1 MRCVAWVML
10 ALLLGACSGRDPL
23 VFSQQVK
30 DSGNWQIEKT
40 VDRVTGQ
47 PVASA
52 LLKTR
57 ASNSAVQFPQPAMM
71 QLTCFD
77 KTPLVR
83 FSFEFKIG
91 SDKNSIL
98 GYRFDEK
105 PGRDNV
111 ESRILIGYTV
121 MVIEDPA
128 EVYRF
133 VQDLASSSTLVVR
146 IRSLN
151 AGRTVADFKLD
162 GVQQA
167 IEAGFAGC
175 PVVEP
180 PPPPPVAEKR
190 RRRAKT

>member
-1 MRCVAWVML
+1 ML
-10 ALLLGACSGRDPL
+10 ALLLGACAGRDPL
-23 VFSQQVK
+23 VYSEWNK
-30 DSGNWQIEKT
+30 TSGNWKIEAT
-40 VDRVTGQ
+40 TDRVTGN
-47 PVASA
+47 PVSSA
-52 LLKTR
+52 LLKTT
-57 ASNSAVQFPQPAMM
+57 ASNSGVQFPQPAML

-83 FSFEFKIG
+83 FSFDFKIG

-98 GYRFDEK
+98 GYRFDDK

-121 MVIEDPA
+121 IVIEDQG
-128 EVYRF
+128 EVFRF
-133 VQDLASSSTLVVR
+133 VQELATSNALVVR

-162 GVQQA
+162 GAQAA

-175 PVVEP
+175 PVIAP
-180 PPPPPVAEKR
+180 PPPPPEKP
-190 RRRAKT
+190 RRRARS

>member
-23 VFSQQVK
+23 VFSELNK
-30 DSGNWQIEKT
+30 ESGNWTIEKT
-40 VDRVTGQ
+40 VDRVTG
-47 PVASA
+47 AEISSA

-57 ASNSAVQFPQPAMM
+57 ASNSAVSFPQPAMM

-77 KTPLVR
+77 RTPLVR

-121 MVIEDPA
+121 IVIEDPA

-133 VQDLASSSTLVVR
+133 VQDLATSNNLVVR

-162 GVQQA
+162 GAQA
-167 IEAGFAGC
+167 AVEAGFAGC

-180 PPPPPVAEKR
+180 PPPPPVVEKR
-190 RRRAKT
+190 RKRANT

>member
-1 MRCVAWVML
+1 ML
-10 ALLLGACSGRDPL
+10 ALMLGACAGRDPL
-23 VFSQQVK
+23 VFSEQIK
-30 DSGNWQIEKT
+30 ESGNWQIEKT
-40 VDRVTGQ
+40 VDRVTGA
-47 PVASA
+47 PVSSA

>member
-1 MRCVAWVML
+1 ML
-10 ALLLGACSGRDPL
+10 ALWLGACVSRDAFVSGFTD
-23 VFSQQVK
+23 K
-30 DSGNWQIEKT
+30 IDAGNWKIEKVT
-40 VDRVTGQ
+40 DRVTGK

-52 LLKTR
+52 LLTTE
-57 ASNSAVQFPQPAMM
+57 ASNATAQPPMNAMM

-83 FSFEFKIG
+83 FSFDFKIG

-98 GYRFDEK
+98 GYRFDER
-105 PGRDNV
+105 PGHDNV

-121 MVIEDPA
+121 IVIEDPR

-133 VQDLASSSTLVVR
+133 VQELATSNTLVVR

-162 GVQQA
+162 GVKEA
-167 IEAGFAGC
+167 IDAGFAAC

-180 PPPPPVAEKR
+180 PPPPPEKKR
-190 RRRAKT
+190 KRKNA

>member
-10 ALLLGACSGRDPL
+10 ALLAGGCAGRDPL
-23 VFSQQVK
+23 VFSEKVK
-30 DSGNWQIEKT
+30 DAGNWTIEKT
-40 VDRVTGQ
+40 VDRVTG
-47 PVASA
+47 AEISSA

-57 ASNSAVQFPQPAMM
+57 ASNSAVQFPQAAMM
-71 QLTCFD
+71 QLTCFG

-83 FSFEFKIG
+83 FSFDFKIG

-105 PGRDNV
+105 PGHDNV

-121 MVIEDPA
+121 IVIEDPG

-133 VQDLASSSTLVVR
+133 VQELATSNNLVVR

-162 GVQQA
+162 GAQA
-167 IEAGFAGC
+167 AIDAGFAGC
-175 PVVEP
+175 PVAEP
-180 PPPPPVAEKR
+180 PPPEPDKKR
-190 RRRAKT
+190 RRRNA

>member
-1 MRCVAWVML
+1 MM
-10 ALLLGACSGRDPL
+10 ALMLGACAGRDPL
-23 VFSQQVK
+23 VFSELNK
-30 DSGNWQIEKT
+30 ESGNWTIEKT
-40 VDRVTGQ
+40 VDRVTG
-47 PVASA
+47 AEISSA

-57 ASNSAVQFPQPAMM
+57 ASNSAVSFPQPAMM

-77 KTPLVR
+77 RTPLVR

-121 MVIEDPA
+121 IVIEDPG

-133 VQDLASSSTLVVR
+133 VQDLATSNNLVVR

-162 GVQQA
+162 GAQA
-167 IEAGFAGC
+167 AIDAGFAGC
-175 PVVEP
+175 PVVAP
-180 PPPPPVAEKR
+180 PPPLPEKKR
-190 RRRAKT
+190 KRANT

>member
-1 MRCVAWVML
+1 MRSVAFVMI
-10 ALLLGACSGRDPL
+10 ALMLGACAGRDAF
-23 VFSQQVK
+23 VSN
-30 DSGNWQIEKT
+30 SAERTTAGNWSIEKVT
-40 VDRVTGQ
+40 DRVTGA

-52 LLKTR
+52 LLKTT
-57 ASNSAVQFPQPAMM
+57 ASNSTVTTAQPAMM

-83 FSFEFKIG
+83 FSFDFNVG

-105 PGRDNV
+105 PGCDNV

-128 EVYRF
+128 EVFRF
-133 VQDLASSSTLVVR
+133 VQDLATSNNLVVR

-162 GVQQA
+162 GAQAA

-180 PPPPPVAEKR
+180 PPPPPEKKR
-190 RRRAKT
+190 KRAKS

>member
-1 MRCVAWVML
+1 MRCVALVMVS
-10 ALLLGACSGRDPL
+10 LLLGACAGRDPL
-23 VFSQQVK
+23 VFSEQTK
-30 DSGNWQIEKT
+30 ESGNWAIEKT
-40 VDRVTGQ
+40 VDRVTGS
-47 PVASA
+47 AISSA

-57 ASNSAVQFPQPAMM
+57 ASNSAVSFPQPAML

-98 GYRFDEK
+98 GYRFDDK

-121 MVIEDPA
+121 IVIEDPA
-128 EVYRF
+128 EVFRF
-133 VQDLASSSTLVVR
+133 VTDLATSSALVVR

-162 GVQQA
+162 GAKEA
-167 IEAGFAGC
+167 IDAGFAGC

-180 PPPPPVAEKR
+180 PPVVEKPRKR
-190 RRRAKT
+190 RN

>member
-1 MRCVAWVML
+1 MV
-10 ALLLGACSGRDPL
+10 ALLLGACVSRDAFVSP
-23 VFSQQVK
+23 SAERTEA
-30 DSGNWQIEKT
+30 GNWKIEK
-40 VDRVTGQ
+40 VADRVTGK

-52 LLKTR
+52 LLTTT
-57 ASNSAVQFPQPAMM
+57 ASNATAQPPMGAMM

-83 FSFEFKIG
+83 FSFDFKIG

-105 PGRDNV
+105 PGHDNV

-121 MVIEDPA
+121 IVIEDQG

-133 VQDLASSSTLVVR
+133 VQELASSNALVVR

-151 AGRTVADFKLD
+151 AGRTIADFKLD
-162 GVQQA
+162 GAKEA

-175 PVVEP
+175 PVVAP
-180 PPPPPVAEKR
+180 PPPPPEKKRKR
-190 RRRAKT
+190 RHA